1 MNIVRLLNVVQE
13 GEAIL
18 ILVWELVK
26 GMDVLDYLNDHG
38 GGVVVVVRDG
48 GGGPPAA
55 CFFLCL
61 S

>member
-18 ILVWELVK
+18 ILVWW
-26 GMDVLDYLNDHG
+26 G
-38 GGVVVVVRDG
+38 
-48 GGGPPAA
+48 
-55 CFFLCL
+55 CTIFT